1 MWLRRPPRRLAV
13 VSAIL
18 IAAAVG
24 YLLLLYHF
32 RVYETP
38 LEQYFGATKDQ
49 TAVRIYVEPIS
60 IDAHN
65 RSMHAHVRLIADRA
79 LREQLVAAPKSS
91 LFLILGQGDTA
102 REIEFPA
109 NQPIPTATVDLDLT
123 GGNVANYPFD
133 TYRADVSV
141 QCFANALPPA
151 ADAKALPVEVDVWE
165 AVLGF
170 QLETTEQPGNYPSE
184 VRLRF
189 DIYRSGG
196 FSLFA
201 LAAYGAM
208 VVLGCAALTIGIL
221 AFIQVRRPDAPF
233 VGALG
238 AIVFALPTLRSTLPG
253 NPPLGVRADMLIFL
267 WTEIAAVIAVALFVS
282 TWARHGPRP

>member
-1 MWLRRPPRRLAV
+1 LAA

-18 IAAAVG
+18 IAAAAG
-24 YLLLLYHF
+24 YLVLLHYF

-38 LEQYFGATKDQ
+38 LEQQFGATAGQ
-49 TAVRIYVEPIS
+49 AAVQIYVEPIS

-65 RSMHAHVRLIADRA
+65 RSMHAHVRLVASRT
-79 LREQLVAAPKSS
+79 LRERLVAAPDHS
-91 LFLILGQGDTA
+91 LFLILGQGDSA
-102 REIEFPA
+102 REILFPA
-109 NQPIPTATVDLDLT
+109 NQPVPTVTVDLDLS

-133 TYRADVSV
+133 TYRADLSV
-141 QCFANALPPA
+141 QCFADALPPA
-151 ADAKALPVEVDVWE
+151 TEAKALAAEVGVWE

-170 QLETTEQPGNYPSE
+170 QLETAERPDSNPSE
-184 VRLRF
+184 VRLHF

-196 FSLFA
+196 FALFA

-221 AFIQVRRPDAPF
+221 AFMGVRRPDAPF

-238 AIVFALPTLRSTLPG
+238 AIVFALPTLRSALPG
-253 NPPLGVRADMLIFL
+253 TPPLGVRADMLVFL